1 MVLPSH
7 PHRRPTGDA
16 YNPGVTEER
25 TTAASP
31 LRVVGLVAGLVFL
44 LVMVVYGFGAVE
56 IDRESFVPGWLVL
69 LVGLAAT
76 TLCIIML
83 EFRVLARVA
92 GVRVSAKQAFSVTV
106 IGTAANLL
114 PVPGSAIT
122 RYVVLQRRGVAA
134 SVITTTLLGGAL
146 IWLGV
151 AAGVAALGLT
161 AGSTVIG
168 GAFAL
173 GAIGVFGA
181 GVLMLRRAGGS
192 GRDTALL
199 TLIELGI
206 TVVGIVRFFTAAAM
220 LSLPGSLRETVA
232 LAAAGPASA
241 AVGIVP
247 GGLGIRESLAAALG
261 AVSGLGGAE
270 AAVIAVVDRA
280 VGLAILVPAYL
291 VIVAFGFRSEK
302 ETA

>member
-7 PHRRPTGDA
+7 PHRHPMGGA
-16 YNPGVTEER
+16 YTPGVTDER

-56 IDRESFVPGWLVL
+56 IDRESFVPGWLAL

-83 EFRVLARVA
+83 EFRVLARIT
-92 GVRVSAKQAFSVTV
+92 GVSVSAKQAFSVTV
-106 IGTAANLL
+106 IGAAANLL
-114 PVPGSAIT
+114 PIPGSAIT
-122 RYVVLQRRGVAA
+122 RYVVLQRSGVAA

-146 IWLGV
+146 MWLGV
-151 AAGVAALGLT
+151 AAGFAALGLT

-168 GAFAL
+168 ALFGL
-173 GAIGVFGA
+173 GAIGVFGV
-181 GVLMLRRAGGS
+181 GTFMLRRAGGS
-192 GRDTALL
+192 GRDTTLLAL
-199 TLIELGI
+199 TELGI
-206 TVVGIVRFFTAAAM
+206 TVVGIARFLTAAAM

-247 GGLGIRESLAAALG
+247 AGLGIRESLAAALG
-261 AVSGLGGAE
+261 AISGLGGAE

-280 VGLAILVPAYL
+280 VGLAILVPAYV
-291 VIVAFGFRSEK
+291 VIVVFGFRSNTE
-302 ETA
+302 AA